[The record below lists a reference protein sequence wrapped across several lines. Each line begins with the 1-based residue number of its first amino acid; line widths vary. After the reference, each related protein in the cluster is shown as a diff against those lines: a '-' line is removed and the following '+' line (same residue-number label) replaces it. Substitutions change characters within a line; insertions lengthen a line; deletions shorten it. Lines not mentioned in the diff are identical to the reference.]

1 MDTLALFKN
10 GIRDLHLH
18 FLELSS
24 LSGPTHDGLLSMRRT
39 DSAAMSLFILPR
51 QNQII
56 EILIALLL
64 T

>member
-1 MDTLALFKN
+1 MDTLALFQN

-24 LSGPTHDGLLSMRRT
+24 LSGPTHDDLLSMRRT
-39 DSAAMSLFILPR
+39 DSAAMSFFILPR
-51 QNQII
+51 HNQII
-56 EILIALLL
+56 EILVALLL